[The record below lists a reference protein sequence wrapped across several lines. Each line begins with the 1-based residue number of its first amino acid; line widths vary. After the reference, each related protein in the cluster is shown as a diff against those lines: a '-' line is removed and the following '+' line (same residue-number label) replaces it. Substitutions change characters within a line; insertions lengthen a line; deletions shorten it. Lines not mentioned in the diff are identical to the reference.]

1 MKNDVENIVND
12 VKIYS
17 DGLILAIQNDKFDEA
32 MDYVSKMT
40 NQLKIVLT
48 YVKMKKS
55 IPKKVKKK
63 RK

>member
-1 MKNDVENIVND
+1 MKDEVENIVND

-17 DGLILAIQNDKFDEA
+17 DGLILAIQNDKFDDA

-48 YVKMKKS
+48 YVKMKKG
-55 IPKKVKKK
+55 IPKKSQEKIK
-63 RK
+63 

>member
-55 IPKKVKKK
+55 IQKKVKKK

>member
-1 MKNDVENIVND
+1 MKDDVENIVND

-17 DGLILAIQNDKFDEA
+17 EGLILAIQRDKFDEA

-40 NQLKIVLT
+40 NQLKIIKM

-63 RK
+63 K

>member
-1 MKNDVENIVND
+1 MKDDVENIVND

-17 DGLILAIQNDKFDEA
+17 EGLILAVQRDKFDEA
-32 MDYVSKMT
+32 IDYVSKMT
-40 NQLKIVLT
+40 NQLKIIMT

-63 RK
+63 K

>member
-1 MKNDVENIVND
+1 MKDDVENIVND

-40 NQLKIVLT
+40 NHLKIVLT

-55 IPKKVKKK
+55 IPKKVRKK